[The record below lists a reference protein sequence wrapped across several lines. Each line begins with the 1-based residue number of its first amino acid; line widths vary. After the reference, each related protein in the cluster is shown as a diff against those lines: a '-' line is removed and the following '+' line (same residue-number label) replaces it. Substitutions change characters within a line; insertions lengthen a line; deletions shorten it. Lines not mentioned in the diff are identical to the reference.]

1 MDVKKKEEVTFDS
14 VEYFV
19 HRLSHLLA
27 LRTPGELDMLQE
39 EFVSY
44 QLLRDTDIPT
54 QILEEAKFGEDE
66 AVYYRIDILLGHY
79 VLCKMKE
86 IGSSELKFRR
96 LAEVAKAVLVIPH
109 SNASEERCLAW
120 FAKTKHHFILVLGL
134 IECCHQ

>member
-1 MDVKKKEEVTFDS
+1 LDVKKKEEVTFDS

-19 HRLSHLLA
+19 HLLSHLLA

-54 QILEEAKFGEDE
+54 QVLEEAKFGEDE

-79 VLCKMKE
+79 VD
-86 IGSSELKFRR
+86 
-96 LAEVAKAVLVIPH
+96 H
-109 SNASEERCLAW
+109 
-120 FAKTKHHFILVLGL
+120 
-134 IECCHQ
+134 